1 MLPELWRSM
10 VRITSF
16 LGKELRET
24 LRRPGVLLALV
35 LGPFAIMLV
44 FGLGYTGA
52 RNAFATE
59 IVIPEG
65 SGLPG
70 DPAFYEELA
79 PGRLDVVSVTSD
91 REAAERNLRERV
103 TDMLVVAPANAAQQL
118 RRGNQAEILVAWNQV
133 DPVYDALAQ
142 LAVSSMVSALNSE
155 IIRQAAKAGIDIAA
169 SELGPRVTNISP
181 EVIAQPTTA
190 ATENVAPSD
199 ASVLNFY
206 GPAVLALIIQH
217 LAVTLTALSMVR
229 ERLSGQMD
237 LFRVAPLN
245 ATELLTG
252 KYLAY
257 AFLCLFVTAAVGLS
271 LIYGL
276 QVPLLSGYL
285 PAIGVVLLLIFA
297 GLGVGLLIS
306 LVADSERMAV
316 QLSMLVLLA
325 SVFFS
330 GFVLPVQDFIGP
342 VQYLSYALP
351 VTHGIALLQDTMLRG
366 QAEQPWM
373 VAALAGIGIALYL
386 LSLAR
391 LRSVLRGAR
400 DRSSTMTA
408 ASTSPAA
415 T

>member
-1 MLPELWRSM
+1 MLRDLWRGL
-10 VRITSF
+10 VRVSSF

-24 LRRPGVLLALV
+24 LRRPGILFTVV
-35 LGPFAIMLV
+35 LGPFLVMLV
-44 FGLGYTGA
+44 FGLGYTGS
-52 RNAFATE
+52 RRAFDTE

-65 SGLPG
+65 SRLPV
-70 DPAFYEELA
+70 DPAFYEDLA
-79 PGRLDVVSVTSD
+79 PGRIHVVAVTAE
-91 REAAERNLRERV
+91 REPAERNLRRGV
-103 TDMLVVAPANAAQQL
+103 TDLLVAAPEDAVQQL
-118 RRGNQAEILVAWNQV
+118 RQGKQAEILVAWNQV

-155 IIRQAAKAGIDIAA
+155 IIRQAAEAGIDLAE

-190 ATENVAPSD
+190 VTANVAQSAPN
-199 ASVLNFY
+199 VLNFY
-206 GPAVLALIIQH
+206 GPAVLALIVQH
-217 LAVTLTALSMVR
+217 LAITLTALSMVR

-245 ATELLTG
+245 AVELLTG

-257 AFLCLFVTAAVGLS
+257 ALLCLVVTAAVGAS
-271 LIYGL
+271 MIYAL
-276 QVPLLSGYL
+276 QVPLLGGL
-285 PAIGVVLLLIFA
+285 MPAMGVILLLVFA
-297 GLGVGLLIS
+297 SLGLGLLIS

-351 VTHGIALLQDTMLRG
+351 VTHGIALLQDSMLRG
-366 QAEQPWM
+366 PIGEPWM
-373 VAALAGIGIALYL
+373 LAALAGIGLALYL

-391 LRSVLRGAR
+391 LRAVLRGAR
-400 DRSSTMTA
+400 DRGPAVLAPA
-408 ASTSPAA
+408 ASAGPS
-415 T
+415 

>member
-1 MLPELWRSM
+1 MLRDLWRSL
-10 VRITSF
+10 VRVSSF

-24 LRRPGVLLALV
+24 LRRPGVLFTLV
-35 LGPFAIMLV
+35 LGPFLVMLV
-44 FGLGYTGA
+44 FGLGYTGS
-52 RNAFATE
+52 RRAFDTE

-65 SGLPG
+65 SRLPT
-70 DPAFYEELA
+70 DAAFYEELA
-79 PGRLDVVSVTSD
+79 PGRIHVISVSAD
-91 REAAERNLRERV
+91 REVAERNLRSGLI
-103 TDMLVVAPANAAQQL
+103 DLLVVAPEDAAQQL
-118 RRGNQAEILVAWNQV
+118 RQGEQAEILVAWNEV

-155 IIRQAAKAGIDIAA
+155 IIRQAAEAGIDLAE

-181 EVIAQPTTA
+181 DVIAQPTTA
-190 ATENVAPSD
+190 VTQNVAPS
-199 ASVLNFY
+199 AANVLNFY
-206 GPAVLALIIQH
+206 GPAVLALIVQH
-217 LAVTLTALSMVR
+217 LAITLTALSMVR

-245 ATELLTG
+245 AIELLTG

-257 AFLCLFVTAAVGLS
+257 ALLCLVVTAAVGAS
-271 LIYGL
+271 MIYL
-276 QVPLLSGYL
+276 LHVPLLGGFV
-285 PAIGVVLLLIFA
+285 PAVGVILLLVFA
-297 GLGVGLLIS
+297 SLGLGLLIS

-366 QAEQPWM
+366 SISEPWM
-373 VAALAGIGIALYL
+373 LAALAGIGLALYL

-391 LRSVLRGAR
+391 LRAVLRGAR
-400 DRSSTMTA
+400 DRGPA
-408 ASTSPAA
+408 VLAPATSAG
-415 T
+415 TS